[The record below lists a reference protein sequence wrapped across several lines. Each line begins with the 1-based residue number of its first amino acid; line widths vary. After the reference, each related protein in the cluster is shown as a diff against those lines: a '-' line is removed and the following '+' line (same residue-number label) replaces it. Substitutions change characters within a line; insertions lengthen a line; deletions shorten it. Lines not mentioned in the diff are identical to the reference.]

1 MWNWLMDP
9 IRLNTVLNV
18 LGLLLG
24 GGALAAVLSHWR
36 GLRALDDANL
46 VDIRK
51 HYAEEIAALRARD
64 EKRDEAMRELEKHW
78 REMINLADKRHAEC
92 VAERDE
98 LRDQL
103 NALKVELEGVK
114 AQMRAASTD
123 RVLLMEENCGK
134 PGQDAPHSL
143 AAARRLKENGNGK

>member
-1 MWNWLMDP
+1 MDP
-9 IRLNTVLNV
+9 ARLNTILN
-18 LGLLLG
+18 LIGILLG

-36 GLRALDDANL
+36 GLRALDDAKL

-51 HYAEEIAALRARD
+51 HYADELASLRARD
-64 EKRDEAMRELEKHW
+64 EKRDGAMRELEKHW
-78 REMINLADKRHAEC
+78 REMISLADARHAEC

-103 NALKVELEGVK
+103 NLLKVELEGVK
-114 AQMRAASTD
+114 AQIRASSTD

-134 PGQDAPHSL
+134 PSQEAPHSL
-143 AAARRLKENGNGK
+143 AAAKRLKKNGNGK